1 MQARA
6 ALGKR
11 LWWQGDRQPFFLGAV
26 TCVVC
31 LAFAQ
36 PGWAQSSD
44 ANSHNSF
51 RAQHRAADQVPSP
64 PPPMGWNSWNSFA
77 NLVNSQIIIKQ
88 ANAIV
93 SSGML
98 AAGYGYVSIDEGWWL
113 GNRDAKGNIVVDP
126 QQWPAIEP
134 GEKNGDMANIVKYL
148 HSRGLKA
155 GIYTDAGAFGCSFTG
170 PDIGPPRPN
179 TGSLGHYNQDFV
191 QFARWGFDYVKVD
204 WCGGAKPNLDPAVQY
219 AAVARAIARAGALTG
234 HSLFFSICNWGRQ
247 SPWTWAPGIDYVP
260 RDIWRTSGDISNPIL
275 EIPRDADKTV
285 DLKNVFTNF
294 DQGMHPEAQHTGYY
308 NDLDMMVL
316 GMRGMSETADRVHM
330 SLWAISAAPLI
341 VGADVTRLTKSEI
354 AILTNSEVL
363 AVNQNPLGL
372 QCIKISGSNSELQVW
387 AKPLARPGS
396 RAVVLLN
403 RTAAASPISVDWSS
417 LGLNSAAKAQV
428 RDLWAHKDLGLYT
441 SRFQV
446 TVPPQDIV
454 MLRISGE
461 DGQEVTY
468 SPSTTRPDAVAKD
481 DTVCK
486 GCVANEGSLV
496 KSDASESFQ
505 GIKVS
510 SEATYITMEYRNL
523 SGVPIVAELR
533 ANGQIATR
541 VQFPPTSRTQTGMG
555 AIMAE
560 VNFDPAT
567 DNTVEISSP
576 CIGKSFSVVSL
587 KVSPW

>member
-1 MQARA
+1 
-6 ALGKR
+6 
-11 LWWQGDRQPFFLGAV
+11 
-26 TCVVC
+26 
-31 LAFAQ
+31 
-36 PGWAQSSD
+36 
-44 ANSHNSF
+44 
-51 RAQHRAADQVPSP
+51 
-64 PPPMGWNSWNSFA
+64 MGWNSWNSFA
-77 NLVNSQIIIKQ
+77 NTVNSQIIIKQ

-98 AAGYGYVSIDEGWWL
+98 ATGYGYVSIDEGWWL

-170 PDIGPPRPN
+170 PDVGPPRPN
-179 TGSLGHYNQDFV
+179 TGSLGHYDQDFL

-219 AAVARAIARAGALTG
+219 AAVVRAIARAAVLTG
-234 HSLFFSICNWGRQ
+234 HSMFFSICNWGRQ
-247 SPWTWAPGIDYVP
+247 SPWTWAPGIDDVP

-275 EIPRDADKTV
+275 DDPRDADKTV

-341 VGADVTRLTKSEI
+341 VGADVTKLTKSEI
-354 AILTNSEVL
+354 AILTNPEVL
-363 AVNQNPLGL
+363 AVNQDPLGL
-372 QCIKISGSNSELQVW
+372 QCIKISSSNSELQVW

-417 LGLNSAAKAQV
+417 LGLNSVAKAQV
-428 RDLWAHKDLGLYT
+428 RDLWAHKNLGLYT
-441 SRFQV
+441 SRFQG

-454 MLRISGE
+454 MLRIDGE
-461 DGQEVTY
+461 EGKGVTY
-468 SPSTTRPDAVAKD
+468 SPSTTHPDAVAKD
-481 DTVCK
+481 DIACK
-486 GCVANEGSLV
+486 GCIASEGNLV

-523 SGVPIVAELR
+523 SGAPIVAELR
-533 ANGQIATR
+533 ANGQMATR
-541 VQFPPTSRTQTGMG
+541 VQFPPTTRTQSGMG
-555 AIMAE
+555 VIMAE
-560 VNFDPAT
+560 VNFDPT
-567 DNTVEISSP
+567 ISNVVEISSP